1 MSAARQRNLA
11 HRIIRRVPG
20 VQAAVRELRTR
31 RNARQE
37 LVALDYAAATI
48 HMRPSSR
55 RIASMRLTPVAKEPW
70 TVDWIERTVGDG
82 DVLYD
87 IGANVG
93 DYALIAAKVGKKRAK
108 VVAFEP
114 GAATFASLCE
124 NIVLNDEAE
133 TIVPVPLV
141 LGEASRM
148 GTLGYS
154 ELQAG
159 GAGHGLDAASSVYAQ
174 PVLVAALDDLIERFE
189 LPAPTLIK
197 LDVDGAEAAVLA
209 GAGRTLSRPEL
220 RSLIVEVETAN
231 TDAVLRAL
239 EHFELVERFDT
250 RDGVPLPDVWYGV
263 FERR

>member
-1 MSAARQRNLA
+1 MPAARQRNLV
-11 HRIIRRVPG
+11 HRIVRRVPG

-31 RNARQE
+31 RNARQD
-37 LVALDYAAATI
+37 LVTLDYAGAVI
-48 HMRPSSR
+48 RMRPSSR
-55 RIASMRLTPVAKEPW
+55 RIASMRLAPVAKEPW
-70 TVDWIERTVGDG
+70 TVDWIERSVREG

-93 DYALIAAKVGKKRAK
+93 DYALIAAKVGRKRAK

-124 NIVLNDEAE
+124 NIVLNDE
-133 TIVPVPLV
+133 TDTVIPVPLV

-159 GAGHGLDAASSVYAQ
+159 GAGHTLDAASSVYAQ
-174 PVLVAALDDLIERFE
+174 PVLVAALDDLIERFG
-189 LPAPTLIK
+189 LPAPTLVK

-209 GAGRTLSRPEL
+209 GAARSLARTEL

-231 TDAVLRAL
+231 TDAVLQAL
-239 EHFELVERFDT
+239 ASFDLVERFDT